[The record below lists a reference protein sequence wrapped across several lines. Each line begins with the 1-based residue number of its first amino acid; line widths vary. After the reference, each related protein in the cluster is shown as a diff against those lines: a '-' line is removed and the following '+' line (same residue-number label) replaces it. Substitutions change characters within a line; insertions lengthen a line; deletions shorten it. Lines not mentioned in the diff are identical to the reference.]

1 MLYSSQYRKCYHIAG
16 NTKLAGN
23 TKHAA
28 VDIARLKSYQINAFR
43 NISKNKPAN
52 SSD

>member
-1 MLYSSQYRKCYHIAG
+1 MLYSSQYRKCYHI
-16 NTKLAGN
+16 AGN